1 MLPGTETG
9 STGTEY
15 CKYKSI
21 NTVLNTLNFW
31 MVHQAV
37 CETLRNLVTT
47 IHNNLSHVAISLY
60 MKISL
65 LSLFIYYFQSLRL
78 SATPKYFDTS
88 IA

>member
-1 MLPGTETG
+1 MLPGAETG

-47 IHNNLSHVAISLY
+47 IKNDLSHVAISLD
-60 MKISL
+60 MKISFF
-65 LSLFIYYFQSLRL
+65 SLFIYYFQLLRL